1 MSGDNIY
8 FEKKYTLHKKCTL
21 RAQIPDPDSSILGSE
36 GFIFLFDR
44 TCTAKFTVYFY
55 FAKKK
60 KKEKTFSNM
69 RQLLLCN
76 RFYITEYFFLFF
88 LGKFCEARHRHA
100 PVCGG
105 TAPGSRP
112 GAHGHG
118 TDAAR
123 TNAEPG
129 KPPVVR
135 AARAD
140 PRGTAPP
147 FVSPGRARGWGTG
160 WLRFHTGELFY
171 SGVFF

>member
-69 RQLLLCN
+69 RQLFLCN

-88 LGKFCEARHRHA
+88 SGKILRGET
-100 PVCGG
+100 P
-105 TAPGSRP
+105 
-112 GAHGHG
+112 
-118 TDAAR
+118 AR
-123 TNAEPG
+123 TRVRRHGPG
-129 KPPVVR
+129 VPSWR
-135 AARAD
+135 TR
-140 PRGTAPP
+140 PRH
-147 FVSPGRARGWGTG
+147 GRCPDKR
-160 WLRFHTGELFY
+160 
-171 SGVFF
+171 

>member
-69 RQLLLCN
+69 RQLFLCN

-88 LGKFCEARHRHA
+88 FWENSARRDT
-100 PVCGG
+100 G
-105 TAPGSRP
+105 THPCA
-112 GAHGHG
+112 
-118 TDAAR
+118 AAR
-123 TNAEPG
+123 
-129 KPPVVR
+129 
-135 AARAD
+135 
-140 PRGTAPP
+140 PRGPVLAHTATARML
-147 FVSPGRARGWGTG
+147 PGQTLSLGSLPWSGQPELTLVALL
-160 WLRFHTGELFY
+160 LR
-171 SGVFF
+171 S